1 MNVLLPNN
9 AFFFLIRHQNISLP
23 QGNEG
28 LRDKNAGE
36 IQKSCLNSL
45 IFGENSILKTHLG
58 TGVIEMDEMIR
69 KNWEA
74 KYAMVS
80 GKTWMCGAWRILCG
94 GSVEVTRLGAS
105 AESRSPPQN
114 TIPNKKG
121 TCAWLLQWAIPTWI
135 AFPHITLV
143 LRTSR
148 RVTGYW
154 RGDEKRRYLKQG
166 ICQQRQYQ
174 HQITDHTS
182 PDFQLSSIIW
192 NCWNCRNLTNEWAN
206 VWVS

>member
-69 KNWEA
+69 KNREA
-74 KYAMVS
+74 KSAMVS

-94 GSVEVTRLGAS
+94 GSVEVTRLGTSCS
-105 AESRSPPQN
+105 AEALQSLRGTSCWGGKAPWSQSQN
-114 TIPNKKG
+114 QDSELSGTPMQVESYTFGVQVWKKK
-121 TCAWLLQWAIPTWI
+121 
-135 AFPHITLV
+135 
-143 LRTSR
+143 S
-148 RVTGYW
+148 TG
-154 RGDEKRRYLKQG
+154 
-166 ICQQRQYQ
+166 
-174 HQITDHTS
+174 S
-182 PDFQLSSIIW
+182 
-192 NCWNCRNLTNEWAN
+192 
-206 VWVS
+206 